1 MGAPNELG
9 RTVIERYASAQNSTN
24 LTVKAGRRTDADVL
38 IAAGWSKDHLG
49 LLLWRL
55 KAEWDSVDKPRP
67 VRGLA
72 LRALAESVR
81 RHNDASFSSMGE
93 ARAIAD
99 AWHRQELV
107 KLAGKLKSLGAA
119 REAVMAWAEAHKIG
133 RQVALDC
140 LHWWLDSTCGTC
152 DGTKFQPV
160 PGTRRLSNKHCPAC
174 RGSGQRHIPHGNDG
188 RWMLEAMDRATAS
201 VAAGLAQRLKASMD
215 FLEGV

>member
-1 MGAPNELG
+1 MGAPEFFS
-9 RTVIERYASAQNSTN
+9 RPTVIERYASAQNSTN

-67 VRGLA
+67 VRGAALQDLA
-72 LRALAESVR
+72 RALSGPEDKALPIT
-81 RHNDASFSSMGE
+81 
-93 ARAIAD
+93 RAHALAY

-107 KLAGKLKSLGAA
+107 KLAGKLKSLGTA

-140 LHWWLDSTCGTC
+140 LHWWLDQTCGTC
-152 DGTKFQPV
+152 DGTRYQPV
-160 PGTRRLSNKHCPAC
+160 PGTRRLSGKHCPAC
-174 RGSGQRHIPHGNDG
+174 RGTGQRHIPHGKDG
-188 RWMLEAMDRATAS
+188 RWMLDAMDRATAS
-201 VAAGLAQRLKASMD
+201 VAAGLAQRLKVSMD
-215 FLEGV
+215 FLEAF